1 MASFIIGSM
10 VILAPFWLMMSIAVA
25 VAADAR
31 GRNGLG
37 WFVLALVLSPLF
49 TLALLAVH
57 PVRPREALFADS
69 TPKNQPLTKDC
80 PECGETVKAAAKV
93 CRFCGYR
100 PREAGAETLPAG
112 LVAQRVEP

>member
-1 MASFIIGSM
+1 MIAMLI
-10 VILAPFWLMMSIAVA
+10 ILAPLWIMFAIAVA
-25 VAADAR
+25 AVAGER
-31 GRNGLG
+31 GRSGIG
-37 WFVLALVLSPLF
+37 WFFIAVLYSPLF
-49 TLALLAVH
+49 ALACLAAC
-57 PVRPREALFADS
+57 PALPKDEDLDQPEEAGA
-69 TPKNQPLTKDC
+69 PKMLTKDC